1 MVMFSASVCSNGGA
15 LSPASDLGIPFR
27 HERPEEIVVADDARS
42 ARFHFGNILPAARA
56 ERYLTSPI
64 DGEVSERFPK
74 TGELVG
80 QGSPVMAIVDLN
92 DMWFTF
98 AVREDMLRGITPGT
112 AWTG

>member
-1 MVMFSASVCSNGGA
+1 MARV
-15 LSPASDLGIPFR
+15 DGIIQ
-27 HERPEEIVVADDARS
+27 EVE
-42 ARFHFGNILPAARA
+42 AARA

-98 AVREDMLRGITPGT
+98 AVREDMLRGITPART
-112 AWTG
+112 CKYAFLLSAMNSMRWQ